1 MDENEILSTPLAE
14 PAFTKSFSERCR
26 LMGFKTVADIVF
38 TVPAELIN
46 KKGFS
51 YSWLNELIAFLGKNQ
66 AIHLLQPMPGKS
78 RG

>member
-1 MDENEILSTPLAE
+1 MDENEILSTPVAE
-14 PAFTKSFSERCR
+14 PLFSKDFSEGCR

-38 TVPAELIN
+38 TVPAELVN

-51 YSWLNELIAFLGKNQ
+51 YSWLNELIAFLDKYQ